1 MDILK
6 RVQQKAMKIIKV
18 LKRLSYEKRLR
29 ELGLPSLEKRRL
41 RGDFSNVYKIT
52 SENMLRGWSQALLSG
67 AQ

>member
-29 ELGLPSLEKRRL
+29 EVGPSSLEKRRL
-41 RGDFSNVYKIT
+41 RGDFSNVDRK
-52 SENMLRGWSQALLSG
+52 SVV
-67 AQ
+67 

>member
-29 ELGLPSLEKRRL
+29 EVGPSSLEKRRL